1 MRALA
6 RGASTRTG
14 RRLWLTMKLKLVDGE
29 QVVIR
34 TRAHHRALLPALLNF
49 LVTVMVMS
57 FLLGYLSRADQ
68 PEFVEHYRHIGVFLV
83 WAGGLLALAFGTLKP
98 LLSWGSRMTYL
109 TSHRVVQKNLL
120 GAAQASVVPL
130 GLLSEVQLKQ
140 SRIQSMSQAGDL
152 ILLHGAYGQHQRTR
166 LSNMP
171 DAAHFQTV
179 IAEELGEYRRHV
191 AAQYASQAPAP
202 GGYGEAHYA

>member
-1 MRALA
+1 
-6 RGASTRTG
+6 
-14 RRLWLTMKLKLVDGE
+14 MKLKLVDGE
-29 QVVIR
+29 QVIIR

-49 LVTVMVMS
+49 LIVVMVMS
-57 FLLGYLSRADQ
+57 FLLGYIARADQ
-68 PEFVEHYRHIGVFLV
+68 PAFIAHYHHIGVFLI

-98 LLSWGSRMTYL
+98 LLAWANRMTYL
-109 TSHRVVQKNLL
+109 TSHRVVQKNLI

-140 SRIQSMSQAGDL
+140 SRLQAMSEAGDL
-152 ILLHGAYGQHQRTR
+152 FLLHGAYGQHQRTR

-179 IAEELGEYRRHV
+179 IAEELGQYRRHV

-202 GGYGEAHYA
+202 GGYGEPRYA

>member
-1 MRALA
+1 ME
-6 RGASTRTG
+6 TV

-29 QVVIR
+29 QVIIR
-34 TRAHHRALLPALLNF
+34 TRAHHRALFPALVNF
-49 LVTVMVMS
+49 LVTVTVMS
-57 FLLGYLSRADQ
+57 FLLGYISRADQ
-68 PEFVEHYRHIGVFLV
+68 PAFVEHYHHIGVFV
-83 WAGGLLALAFGTLKP
+83 IWAGGLLALAFGSVKP
-98 LLSWGSRMTYL
+98 LLSWGNRMTYL
-109 TSHRVVQKNLL
+109 TSHRLVQKNLL
-120 GAAQASVVPL
+120 GAAQPSVVPL

-140 SRIQSMSQAGDL
+140 SRMQSMSAAGDL
-152 ILLHGAYGQHQRTR
+152 VLLHGAYGQHQRTR

-202 GGYGEAHYA
+202 GGYGESHHAR

>member
-1 MRALA
+1 
-6 RGASTRTG
+6 
-14 RRLWLTMKLKLVDGE
+14 MKLKLVDGE
-29 QVVIR
+29 QVIIR

-49 LVTVMVMS
+49 LIVVMVMS
-57 FLLGYLSRADQ
+57 FLLGYIARADQ
-68 PEFVEHYRHIGVFLV
+68 PAFIAHYHHIGVFLI

-98 LLSWGSRMTYL
+98 LLTWANRMTYL
-109 TSHRVVQKNLL
+109 TSHRVVQKNLI

-140 SRIQSMSQAGDL
+140 SRLQAMSEAGDL
-152 ILLHGAYGQHQRTR
+152 LLLHGAYGQHQRTR

-179 IAEELGEYRRHV
+179 IAEELGQYRRHV

-202 GGYGEAHYA
+202 GGYGEARYA